1 MNSGSLT
8 EITDERVKIIQ
19 QYHQLKDLLFEIA
32 DTANVD
38 LSNIDELHRHL
49 SANVVLRNFLG
60 DESYNKYV
68 ENFRLPS
75 NLMN

>member
-32 DTANVD
+32 DTADVD
-38 LSNIDELHRHL
+38 LTNIDDLHRHL

-60 DESYNKYV
+60 DISYNKYV
-68 ENFRLPS
+68 ENLKLPS
-75 NLMN
+75 NQMN